1 MSIRNV
7 LEGTTPLVEW
17 QLVRHNQHVMCAV
30 RATGKAFDVVV
41 LPMWDVATGAIETCA
56 TAAEALR
63 RHAAIASD
71 LRAAGWAI
79 AAYTASSD
87 EPIAA

>member
-1 MSIRNV
+1 MRTAVESTV
-7 LEGTTPLVEW
+7 PLIEW
-17 QLVRHNQHVMCAV
+17 QLIRRNQRVMCAV
-30 RATGKAFDVVV
+30 RATGKAFEVVV
-41 LPMWDVATGAIETCA
+41 LPLWDIATGAIETCT

-63 RHAAIASD
+63 RHATIASD

-79 AAYTASSD
+79 AAYTSQHD